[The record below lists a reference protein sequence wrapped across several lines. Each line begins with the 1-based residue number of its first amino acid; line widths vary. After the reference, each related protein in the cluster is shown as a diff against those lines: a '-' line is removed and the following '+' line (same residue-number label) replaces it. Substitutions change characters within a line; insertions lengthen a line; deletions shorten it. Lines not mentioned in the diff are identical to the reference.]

1 MSGVGKSKSQ
11 LREAAMASLA
21 AGVGLEP
28 LYAALLNLV
37 PPEDRELVGRTLN
50 LDRAYTAF
58 VRRTGDAI
66 RWLFE
71 QQNTTNEP
79 IDSRESEIVKDAAR
93 KFRVTPEAIERGF
106 EGVQSKQAAYLKS
119 RGLAVKRFV

>member
-1 MSGVGKSKSQ
+1 MFGVGKTESPI
-11 LREAAMASLA
+11 REAALASLA

-28 LYAALLNLV
+28 FYTVLLNLV

-50 LDRAYTAF
+50 LDREYTAF

-66 RWLFE
+66 QFLLA
-71 QQNTTNEP
+71 QQHLTEEP

-93 KFRVTPEAIERGF
+93 NFRVTPEAIERGF
-106 EGVQSKQAAYLKS
+106 EGVQSKQAAYLRS
-119 RGLAVKRFV
+119 RGLGVKRAV